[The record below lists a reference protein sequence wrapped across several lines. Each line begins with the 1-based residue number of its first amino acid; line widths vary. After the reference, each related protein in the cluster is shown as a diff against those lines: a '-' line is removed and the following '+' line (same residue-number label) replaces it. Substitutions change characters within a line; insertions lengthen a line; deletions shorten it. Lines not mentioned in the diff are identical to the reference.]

1 MTWGVANNTAVRRSM
16 PLPTEHAP
24 RQAMGFREWP
34 FRSASSHPALREV
47 SAGCEEVFEP
57 RLLGDPLGVPHRTAA
72 GIGGL
77 GCLYDTRSWRLIGL
91 VVSSAGSSLTSTRSI
106 AVGSHCRSHSWRHNR
121 DALDVPQ
128 RLTLSPLFVV
138 RSCRWIR
145 VDRLWPLACASWA
158 MRPYAHAPSVSFGGK
173 VPLPLLNHAH
183 HGQQQV
189 ASRDR
194 PRHPWRASYCGA
206 HRWSIRTFC
215 SGRCRCLR

>member
-1 MTWGVANNTAVRRSM
+1 MTWWVANNTAVRRSM

-106 AVGSHCRSHSWRHNR
+106 AVGSHCRSHSCGHNR
-121 DALDVPQ
+121 AALDVPQ

-145 VDRLWPLACASWA
+145 VDRLWPLACASGT
-158 MRPYAHAPSVSFGGK
+158 MRPYAHASIGLLRPSSARTLSPPPEPRTSRTTTGRFTGSA
-173 VPLPLLNHAH
+173 PPPM
-183 HGQQQV
+183 
-189 ASRDR
+189 ASVELSM
-194 PRHPWRASYCGA
+194 WKS
-206 HRWSIRTFC
+206 
-215 SGRCRCLR
+215 